1 MLQANAIITLDEGN
15 EIAQSNDIELPEEL
29 INEYKK
35 LNDTIEQTIVKIRNK
50 RKKPSLKK

>member
-1 MLQANAIITLDEGN
+1 MLQANAIIILDEGDG
-15 EIAQSNDIELPEEL
+15 IAQSNDIELPEEL